1 MNAPTILEL
10 ADPRWEKFV
19 AGHPAATPFHHTDWV
34 RLVAN
39 CYGFRAF
46 AVTASDAR
54 GEIRAGLPVVEVR
67 HFLGARKWVTLPFTD
82 YCSGLFSCPEEE
94 ADLISA
100 VQQASAD
107 AGVRRVEVRAPLTG
121 GSATGPTS
129 YRHVINLEDGPDAV
143 FKRFRRNVRQ
153 QVRQAEEKGVTVRQA
168 TRPEDLTETFYSL
181 HVRNRRRLG
190 VPVQPRRFFRMLW
203 DSVVGKGLGLVFIA
217 EVDGRPVAAHVCL
230 AWNGIM
236 TDKFSASDDAAWAL
250 RPNHLIIWNAL
261 QTACQMDCK
270 SFDFGRTEA
279 SNEGLRTFKK
289 MMGAVEEPLEYATLG
304 AGPESVSEGDGK
316 MGQLLGSV
324 IRHGPL
330 VLCRATG
337 ETLYRYVA

>member
-1 MNAPTILEL
+1 
-10 ADPRWEKFV
+10 
-19 AGHPAATPFHHTDWV
+19 
-34 RLVAN
+34 
-39 CYGFRAF
+39 
-46 AVTASDAR
+46 
-54 GEIRAGLPVVEVR
+54 
-67 HFLGARKWVTLPFTD
+67 
-82 YCSGLFSCPEEE
+82 
-94 ADLISA
+94 
-100 VQQASAD
+100 
-107 AGVRRVEVRAPLTG
+107 
-121 GSATGPTS
+121 
-129 YRHVINLEDGPDAV
+129 
-143 FKRFRRNVRQ
+143 
-153 QVRQAEEKGVTVRQA
+153 
-168 TRPEDLTETFYSL
+168 
-181 HVRNRRRLG
+181 
-190 VPVQPRRFFRMLW
+190 MLW

-250 RPNHLIIWNAL
+250 RPNHLIIWTAL

-289 MMGAVEEPLEYATLG
+289 MMGAVEEPLEYAALG
-304 AGPESVSEGDGK
+304 AGPQSASEGDGK

-324 IRHGPL
+324 IRRGPL